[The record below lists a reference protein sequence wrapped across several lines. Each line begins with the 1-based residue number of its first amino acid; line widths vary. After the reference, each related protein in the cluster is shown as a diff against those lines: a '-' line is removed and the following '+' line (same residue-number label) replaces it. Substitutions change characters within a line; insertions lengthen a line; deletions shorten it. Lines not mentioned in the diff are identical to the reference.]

1 MTLLSASMGGPFVA
15 LFCADYVT
23 EEWKAANIFSFVSI
37 SGVYGGSTSP
47 LNTLLSG
54 RCGGRVSERPLMY
67 IIYVS
72 SYCCIWGLHF
82 ATKHAALRQVGG
94 II

>member
-1 MTLLSASMGGPFVA
+1 VTLLSASMGGPFVA

-54 RCGGRVSERPLMY
+54 RWGGRVSGRPLIFSRLCLYLACM
-67 IIYVS
+67 
-72 SYCCIWGLHF
+72 G
-82 ATKHAALRQVGG
+82 APLRR
-94 II
+94 

>member
-23 EEWKAANIFSFVSI
+23 EEWKAANIFSFVSV

-54 RCGGRVSERPLMY
+54 RWGGRVRNRPLLH
-67 IIYVS
+67 IYVLILL
-72 SYCCIWGLHF
+72 YMG
-82 ATKHAALRQVGG
+82 APLRR
-94 II
+94 